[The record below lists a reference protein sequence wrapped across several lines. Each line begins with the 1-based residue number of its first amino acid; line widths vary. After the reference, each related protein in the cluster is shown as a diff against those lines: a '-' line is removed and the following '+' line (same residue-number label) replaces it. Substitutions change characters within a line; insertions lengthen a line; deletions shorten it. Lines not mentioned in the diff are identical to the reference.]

1 MVFKEKS
8 KLDDWVD
15 TIDSFI
21 ELEDGHAVSS
31 NIIANAKEF
40 IKSVYG
46 LDKTNPWYRRCGV
59 KIVSSTIG
67 SVLISIEAVNGTHLD
82 IEFLPTDIISMY
94 HYDTLSDE
102 HNVVDLMYLDSMSVE
117 DSIKEFTEVLDNSD
131 I

>member
-94 HYDTLSDE
+94 HYDTLSAE

-117 DSIKEFTEVLDNSD
+117 DAIKEFTEVLDNSG

>member
-94 HYDTLSDE
+94 HYDTLSDK

-117 DSIKEFTEVLDNSD
+117 DAIKEFTEVLDNSG